1 MKYLP
6 LVVKNLLRKKT
17 RSALTVGAI
26 LLPLFVICILGTLLA
41 ALSADPSGGRG
52 MYRIAVRHK
61 VSFTNFLPAAHA
73 EKIRQLPGV
82 VDVTP
87 FNWFGGRYVDFSA
100 FNIFQRF
107 AVDPDA
113 LLRIFDEA
121 KVVEGSAEAWKSDRS
136 GALVG
141 RLLMRKYGWRLGQ
154 KVALTGD
161 IWPGHFE
168 FTIRAVFG
176 PAGQDARIDESILFF
191 NQKLIDERFP
201 GRAGRYTNIW
211 VKADS
216 AAAAERLI
224 PRINTMFENSP
235 WPVRAETEK
244 EFQNGFIGLLGN
256 VKLLVR
262 SLATIIALVILL
274 IAGNTMAMA
283 ARERV
288 TEIALLRA
296 IGYPKGTILALML
309 GESLVL
315 ALAGALAGVLLF
327 TALLPRLKAFL
338 LYSPLAGF
346 AAGLKLFP
354 EVVVA
359 AFAATLLVGLLAG
372 FGPAVRSA
380 WRPIV
385 DGLRL
390 VS

>member
-17 RSALTVGAI
+17 RSGLTVGSI
-26 LLPLFVICILGTLLA
+26 LLPFFVICILGTLLA
-41 ALSADPSGGRG
+41 TLDADPSGGAG

-61 VSFTNFLPAAHA
+61 VSIANFLPATHV

-82 VDVTP
+82 RAATP

-107 AVDPDA
+107 AVDPEV
-113 LLRIFDEA
+113 LLDVFDEA
-121 KVVEGSAEAWKSDRS
+121 KVVEGSADDWRRDRS

-161 IWPGHFE
+161 IWPGTYE
-168 FTIRAVFG
+168 FTIRAVYE
-176 PAGQDARIDESILFF
+176 GQDESILFF
-191 NQKLIDERFP
+191 NQKVLDERWP
-201 GRAGRYTNIW
+201 QRAGRTTNIW
-211 VKADS
+211 IKADS
-216 AAAAERLI
+216 AADVGRLI
-224 PRINTMFENSP
+224 PVINALFENSP

-244 EFQNGFIGLLGN
+244 EFQTSFIGLLGN

-262 SLATIIALVILL
+262 SLAAIIAIVILL

-288 TEIALLRA
+288 TEIAVLRA

-309 GESLVL
+309 GESVVLALVG
-315 ALAGALAGVLLF
+315 ALAGALLF
-327 TALLPRLKAFL
+327 AALLPRLRAVL
-338 LYSPLAGF
+338 LYSPRAGF

-354 EVVVA
+354 EVVAA

-372 FGPAVRSA
+372 LVPAIRSA
-380 WRPIV
+380 ERPIV
-385 DGLRL
+385 DGLRQ
-390 VS
+390 VA